1 MSEGDGMASR
11 KFEVKAT
18 KEGDKISG
26 KPKKI
31 TLDRMRRFSGHL
43 DGGKNIHTNEKM
55 ANEAGLPGPIAQGM
69 MSYGYILE
77 TILTTFGDKWLK
89 GGELNVSFLH
99 YVLPGDTVT
108 AKILVRRKEATD
120 SGSKITLEVWC
131 ENQRKEKIVAGTA
144 TGIV

>member
-1 MSEGDGMASR
+1 MATR
-11 KFEVKAT
+11 EFEVKAI

-26 KPKKI
+26 RPKKI
-31 TLDRMRRFSGHL
+31 TLDPMRKFSGHL
-43 DGGKNIHTNEKM
+43 DGGENIHTNEKM

-89 GGELNVSFLH
+89 GGELEVSFLR

-108 AKILVRRKEATD
+108 AKILVRQKEATD

-131 ENQRKEKIVAGTA
+131 ENQQNEKVVAGTA
-144 TGIV
+144 TTVI

>member
-1 MSEGDGMASR
+1 MASR
-11 KFEVKAT
+11 EFEAKGI
-18 KEGDKISG
+18 KEGEKISG
-26 KPKKI
+26 RPKKI
-31 TLDRMRRFSGHL
+31 TLDRMRKFSGHL
-43 DGGKNIHTNEKM
+43 DGGENIHTNEEM

-89 GGELNVSFLH
+89 GGELEVSFLR

-108 AKILVRRKEATD
+108 AKILVRRKEVTD

>member
-1 MSEGDGMASR
+1 MASR
-11 KFEVKAT
+11 EFEVKGI

-26 KPKKI
+26 RPKKI
-31 TLDRMRRFSGHL
+31 TLDQMRKFSGHL
-43 DGGKNIHTNEKM
+43 DGGENIHTNEKM
-55 ANEAGLPGPIAQGM
+55 ANKAGLPGPIAQGM

-89 GGELNVSFLH
+89 GGELEVSFLR

-108 AKILVRRKEATD
+108 AKILVRQKEATD

-131 ENQRKEKIVAGTA
+131 ENQHNEKVVAGTVTA
-144 TGIV
+144 VI